1 VSQENV
7 EIARQAHEAF
17 NRPDLGV
24 FDLDA
29 LYRLADPDLVLDWS
43 RSNGLEAGIY
53 RGEAATRRFWNTF
66 FEAFERVVVEPL
78 EFIEHG
84 ESVVV
89 PHHLHAWGRDG
100 VEVDAHSTVVFTI
113 RDGRIIELR
122 LYRQTAEALEAA
134 GLAGSE
140 VSRENVEAAERA
152 MDAFNRRDIDAFVQ
166 PTTAD
171 FEWFP
176 ALGMAAEGG
185 SFRGR

>member
-1 VSQENV
+1 VSQNV

-29 LYRLADPDLVLDWS
+29 FYLLADPDLVVDWS

-89 PHHLHAWGRDG
+89 PHHFHAWGRQG
-100 VEVDAHSTVVFTI
+100 VEVDTHSTVVLTV
-113 RDGRIIELR
+113 RDSRIIEMR
-122 LYRQTAEALEAA
+122 LYRQTAEALKAV
-134 GLAGSE
+134 G
-140 VSRENVEAAERA
+140 VAE
-152 MDAFNRRDIDAFVQ
+152 
-166 PTTAD
+166 
-171 FEWFP
+171 
-176 ALGMAAEGG
+176 
-185 SFRGR
+185 

>member
-1 VSQENV
+1 MSQENV
-7 EIARQAHEAF
+7 ELVRAGFEAF

-29 LYRLADPDLVLDWS
+29 LYRLADPDLVVDWS

-89 PHHLHAWGRDG
+89 PHHLHAWGRQG
-100 VEVDAHSTVVFTI
+100 LEVDAHSTVVFAV
-113 RDGRIIELR
+113 RDGRITEMR
-122 LYRQTAEALEAA
+122 LYRQKAEALKAV
-134 GLAGSE
+134 GLAE
-140 VSRENVEAAERA
+140 
-152 MDAFNRRDIDAFVQ
+152 
-166 PTTAD
+166 
-171 FEWFP
+171 
-176 ALGMAAEGG
+176 
-185 SFRGR
+185 

>member
-1 VSQENV
+1 VSQNV
-7 EIARQAHEAF
+7 EIVRQAHEAF

-29 LYRLADPDLVLDWS
+29 FYRLADPDLVVDWS

-89 PHHLHAWGRDG
+89 PHHFHAWGREG
-100 VEVDAHSTVVFTI
+100 VEVDAHSTVVLTV
-113 RDGRIIELR
+113 RHGRIIEMR
-122 LYRQTAEALEAA
+122 LYRQTAEALKAV
-134 GLAGSE
+134 G
-140 VSRENVEAAERA
+140 VAE
-152 MDAFNRRDIDAFVQ
+152 
-166 PTTAD
+166 
-171 FEWFP
+171 
-176 ALGMAAEGG
+176 
-185 SFRGR
+185 